1 MPRHKTVDDDQILE
15 AAVSAVGEVGPARL
29 TLADVGSKVGLSPAT
44 LVQRFGSKR
53 GLLLALA
60 AHDADSMPS
69 SIRAAS
75 EAQQPLDAL
84 VSVLA
89 GFATSLGTVAQFAN
103 HLSFLL
109 MDLSDSEFQELAQRQ
124 AASVVEAIATVLRAA
139 GLPGKGVDLSTA
151 ELAGLVHSVYNGA
164 LIPWGMDP
172 RGRADEAVATR
183 LRQFLDLLST

>member
-1 MPRHKTVDDDQILE
+1 MPRHKTVDDNQILE
-15 AAVSAVGEVGPARL
+15 AAVTAVGEVGPARL

-69 SIRAAS
+69 TIRAAANA
-75 EAQQPLDAL
+75 EQPVDAL

-89 GFATSLGTVAQFAN
+89 EFATSLSSVAQFAN

-109 MDLSDSEFQELAQRQ
+109 MDLSDPEFQTLSQRQ
-124 AASVVEAIATVLRAA
+124 AASVREAIATVLTAA
-139 GLPGKGVDLSTA
+139 GLPGERVDLSTA
-151 ELAGLVHSVYNGA
+151 ELAGLVYSVYNGA
-164 LIPWGMDP
+164 LIAWGMEP
-172 RGRADEAVATR
+172 LGRAEEAVATK
-183 LRQFLDLLST
+183 LRQFFDLVPS